1 MQSHMAGYGV
11 KDDYETY
18 EEADD
23 DSMMVSFCIR
33 SAGKS
38 GANVLLVVGQ
48 VGKIIN

>member
-1 MQSHMAGYGV
+1 MAGHGV
-11 KDDYETY
+11 KDGYETY
-18 EEADD
+18 EEAGD
-23 DSMMVSFCIR
+23 DSAMALSCIR